1 MLKNQKTNPS
11 NDGALQ
17 ALTVAFTLGGLIQVA
32 NHHAASFNPAVT
44 LGLTVFQTIALENVN
59 GYLTHYFY
67 AYFAGPFIG
76 GFLAGLF
83 ARLHR
88 PLHEEQSKGVPSYQ
102 DAEERER
109 LLNGGIRV

>member
-44 LGLTVFQTIALENVN
+44 LGLTVFQSIALENVN

-88 PLHEEQSKGVPSYQ
+88 PLHEEQKGVPSSQ